1 MGLHFG
7 RPVGFFQDVLDGTAN
22 APWLWWAA
30 ALVVIVVLL
39 ILGLRLLGVF
49 PE

>member
-1 MGLHFG
+1 MRSRNATL
-7 RPVGFFQDVLDGTAN
+7 VGYFEDVLSGTAT

-39 ILGLRLLGVF
+39 VLGMRLLGLF
-49 PE
+49 PD

>member
-1 MGLHFG
+1 
-7 RPVGFFQDVLDGTAN
+7 VSWLDLFSGT

-30 ALVVIVVLL
+30 ALLVMVGLL
-39 ILGLRLLGVF
+39 LLGLKVLGLF